1 MMYLVDYQVPYH
13 TVPGYHQYNIHMKQD
28 FLYEYC
34 PFYPLYICTA
44 ETSCCIID
52 CRLYIS

>member
-28 FLYEYC
+28 FLYEHC

-44 ETSCCIID
+44 ETSCCIIV
-52 CRLYIS
+52 